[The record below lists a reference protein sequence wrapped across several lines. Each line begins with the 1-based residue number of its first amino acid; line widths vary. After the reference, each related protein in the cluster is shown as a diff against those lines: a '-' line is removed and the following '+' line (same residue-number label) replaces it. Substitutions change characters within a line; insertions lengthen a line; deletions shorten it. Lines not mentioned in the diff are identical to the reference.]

1 MCNKIL
7 RRGLSNRRPAL
18 GAASNYADSLCSLQ
32 RFKEGKALHRKTI
45 PVARRAL
52 GEDHQLTLRMRGSH
66 AEALYMDAGTT
77 FDDLREAATTFEEM
91 ERTARRVFG
100 SAHPLVTNIE
110 AGLREASMAFC
121 VASMALRGA

>member
-91 ERTARRVFG
+91 ERTARRVLG
-100 SAHPLVTNIE
+100 GAHPLTPGIDTC
-110 AGLREASMAFC
+110 LRESR
-121 VASMALRGA
+121 VALRARTE